1 MFPFSVETSNGFEA
15 LNKEWTANKLLPD
28 EIWVEMKKV
37 WTETG
42 DKIIGKKKS
51 QKTKS
56 FISRETLILVD
67 QKRKARN
74 TNNEVQKATT

>member
-1 MFPFSVETSNGFEA
+1 
-15 LNKEWTANKLLPD
+15 
-28 EIWVEMKKV
+28 MKKV